1 MIIEQ
6 GRTSESA
13 GHYHTISNP
22 KSDYTDPAA
31 DGHRHQLSA
40 NCSACN
46 KSRQIANNT
55 AKALGLPTSGIV
67 WTRPIRGH
75 KHYINIRDLFV

>member
-6 GRTSESA
+6 GLTSESA
-13 GHYHTISNP
+13 GHFHTISDP
-22 KSDYTDPAA
+22 KSDYTDPAL

-46 KSRQIANNT
+46 KGRGIAHE
-55 AKALGLPTSGIV
+55 AALALGLSTSGIV
-67 WTRPIRGH
+67 WTRSIRGH